1 MIVCNKYHVII
12 NGQIMFKISK
22 YILIKIN
29 KQNINIKYSLQLK
42 IQELKYTTRT
52 SNINISNQT

>member
-1 MIVCNKYHVII
+1 
-12 NGQIMFKISK
+12 MFKISK